1 MPIYII
7 PALSSDRDS
16 QQVRDLAKRA
26 RVPLVEPDKLFE
38 IYTAF
43 PASIVLLSLSD
54 HSLNALTSNVDE
66 LLPEAPTAIF
76 NVPGA
81 LYSHSWTLLSQKF
94 ALYPVDWKEIEV
106 KLLKSGTLG
115 TTADAVASS
124 MSRSNRGTDS
134 KLELR
139 EGTRPTNPSLPAG
152 HTGVPSN
159 GDDDD
164 FDSEEEA
171 SS

>member
-7 PALSSDRDS
+7 PTLSSDRDS
-16 QQVRDLAKRA
+16 QQVRELAKRA

-38 IYTAF
+38 IYSAF
-43 PASIVLLSLSD
+43 PSSVVLLSLGD
-54 HSLNALTSNVDE
+54 QSLNALTSNVDE

-81 LYSHSWTLLSQKF
+81 LYTHSWTLLSQKF
-94 ALYPVDWKEIEV
+94 ALYPIDWKEIEV

-124 MSRSNRGTDS
+124 MGRSNRGTDS

-139 EGTRPTNPSLPAG
+139 EGTRPIAPSLPAG
-152 HTGVPSN
+152 HTGAPSN